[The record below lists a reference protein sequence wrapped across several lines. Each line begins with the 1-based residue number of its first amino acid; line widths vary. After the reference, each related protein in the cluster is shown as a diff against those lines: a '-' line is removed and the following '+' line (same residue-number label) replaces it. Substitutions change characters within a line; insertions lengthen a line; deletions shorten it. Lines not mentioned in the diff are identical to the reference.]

1 MTVTD
6 AAAEI
11 RQTAESYLDR
21 VGCGEQVNPILLKQL
36 SVSIARSRQ
45 SDKYIAEQGEVIA
58 YISLGYIAQASS
70 LWGQVMGAITGEG
83 VHDDED
89 NY

>member
-11 RQTAESYLDR
+11 RQSADSYLDR
-21 VGCGEQVNPILLKQL
+21 TGHGEQVNPILLKQL